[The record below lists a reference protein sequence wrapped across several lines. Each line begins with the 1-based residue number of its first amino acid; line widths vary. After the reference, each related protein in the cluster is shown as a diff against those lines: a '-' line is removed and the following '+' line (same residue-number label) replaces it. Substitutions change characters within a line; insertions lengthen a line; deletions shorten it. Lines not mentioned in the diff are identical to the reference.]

1 MAMLQDSLL
10 AFFSAVGLTT
20 VVWLVGGSL
29 LRSGWKGL
37 PGLLLVLPL
46 RGEAPAMEAD
56 MRELRRIQGQL
67 PGAKIVLADCG
78 LTEEARGLARYLAD
92 REKQAELISAK
103 EFHVH

>member
-1 MAMLQDSLL
+1 MALLQDSLL

-56 MRELRRIQGQL
+56 VRELRRIQGQL

-92 REKQAELISAK
+92 REKQAELINAK

>member
-1 MAMLQDSLL
+1 MAMLQDGLL

-29 LRSGWKGL
+29 FHSGRK
-37 PGLLLVLPL
+37 
-46 RGEAPAMEAD
+46 
-56 MRELRRIQGQL
+56 
-67 PGAKIVLADCG
+67 
-78 LTEEARGLARYLAD
+78 YLAD